1 MFDALE
7 EVAEKYPS
15 HAVEVH
21 VPSKRE
27 DYKRGISEST
37 PGPER
42 EVEGERQGRT
52 HSTK

>member
-7 EVAEKYPS
+7 EAAEKYPS

-21 VPSKRE
+21 VPSKRG
-27 DYKRGISEST
+27 DHKRGISEST